1 MLHLYIPMRKLFFSL
16 LASLVLTF
24 LIPKQSFAQANTE
37 TSYNVTYSVNQTGMT
52 HANFAVSLKNT
63 TSDMYVSSYS
73 LQVGFT
79 NIQNVQASDGKT
91 IVPTVKQNK
100 DGYL

>member
-1 MLHLYIPMRKLFFSL
+1 MLHLYAPMRKLFFSL
-16 LASLVLTF
+16 LACLVLTF
-24 LIPKQSFAQANTE
+24 LIPIQSFAQANTE

-73 LQVGFT
+73 LQVRFT
-79 NIQNVQASDGKT
+79 NIQNAQASDGKT
-91 IVPTVKQNK
+91 ITPTVKQNK
-100 DGYL
+100 DG